1 MTPHRPS
8 RFAAWQRW
16 ARHTFTREKVLD
28 NLKLFLWVAPLT
40 VLIWVYA
47 EREQSNSDYPVD
59 DVTIKLVNN
68 DPSRFVAF
76 AGATDQRVNLT
87 LSGPQSNL
95 ENVEKELAA
104 YGISIDLGNALGPGN
119 GQRSVNVV
127 NRIQDDPRLRE
138 AGVSVVSSQPT
149 ELAINVDAMRSE
161 QLYVKVPPTV
171 TNLDMSK
178 THFDPKQVLISGP
191 ESAFKEAKSLAVYAA
206 LIGSPALNTPGAQDV
221 SDVPLKMDLAEGS
234 QISISPSTVKAHLEV
249 LSSDITREI
258 ASVPIVVTAPPKVLQ
273 AYYVDVQPASIANVW
288 ITGPP
293 DQVQNATVEAEL
305 RVTNDDIGGS
315 DLPRQLKYDL
325 PDGVRLSPDHQEAL
339 QPVKFTLVQRTSGG

>member
-1 MTPHRPS
+1 MRS
-8 RFAAWQRW
+8 
-16 ARHTFTREKVLD
+16 
-28 NLKLFLWVAPLT
+28 
-40 VLIWVYA
+40 
-47 EREQSNSDYPVD
+47 
-59 DVTIKLVNN
+59 
-68 DPSRFVAF
+68 
-76 AGATDQRVNLT
+76 QRVDV
-87 LSGPQSNL
+87 Q
-95 ENVEKELAA
+95 
-104 YGISIDLGNALGPGN
+104 
-119 GQRSVNVV
+119 
-127 NRIQDDPRLRE
+127 
-138 AGVSVVSSQPT
+138 
-149 ELAINVDAMRSE
+149 
-161 QLYVKVPPTV
+161 VPPTV

-206 LIGSPALNTPGAQDV
+206 LVGSPALNTPGPQDV
-221 SDVPLKMDLAEGS
+221 SDVPLKMDLADGS
-234 QISISPSTVKAHLEV
+234 QITISPSTVKAHLEV